1 MSDTKDLYLQKYE
14 ALQNMLTPAIIGEHG
29 INTPT
34 LIKNKIPGRN
44 DPCICGSG
52 KKFKKCCLKKFED
65 GTYQKYKEK

>member
-1 MSDTKDLYLQKYE
+1 
-14 ALQNMLTPAIIGEHG
+14 MLTPAIIGEHG
-29 INTPT
+29 IYTPT

-52 KKFKKCCLKKFED
+52 KKFKKCCLQKFED